1 MLYEPSKTLIGVLT
15 ASILSAGALFVTP
28 SVAAASNGA
37 SASVAFVSG
46 TEDLPLMAGLR
57 EVPERGVV
65 FESARGRILEAWAV
79 GYLTRDQIRR
89 FYAGTLPQLGWRAVG
104 DLTFHRAG
112 EVLTLDFPTG
122 SEDAMTVRFRIAP
135 GP

>member
-15 ASILSAGALFVTP
+15 ASILSAGALFVAP
-28 SVAAASNGA
+28 PLAVASNA
-37 SASVAFVSG
+37 APASVAFVSG

-79 GYLTRDQIRR
+79 GYLTRDQVSR
-89 FYAGTLPQLGWRAVG
+89 FYTSTLPQLGWRAAG
-104 DLTFHRAG
+104 GLTFRRAG
-112 EVLTLDFPTG
+112 EFLTLDFPVG
-122 SEDAMTVRFRIAP
+122 SGDALTVRFRITP